1 MFQAQNLNILET
13 QLNDK
18 RTQTT
23 TCHTRRNRLIVAAF
37 TCIIFAALAGISHII
52 SNIATYSPPCFLI
65 SALDLQFCYNKTLIF
80 GNISV
85 SATSFSELKLWLNS
99 CIDSCDIQGF
109 EATQNEGCWYFLDS
123 NMYSICVNHN
133 FEFSSVTIS
142 GRSYNYDACKL
153 LLSLIQ

>member
-1 MFQAQNLNILET
+1 MLQAQNLNILET
-13 QLNDK
+13 QSNDK

-23 TCHTRRNRLIVAAF
+23 ICHTRRNRLIVTAF
-37 TCIIFAALAGISHII
+37 GCIIFVLAGISHII
-52 SNIATYSPPCFLI
+52 SNTATYTPPWFLI

-109 EATQNEGCWYFLDS
+109 EATKNESCWYFLDS
-123 NMYSICVNHN
+123 SIYSICVDHN
-133 FEFSSVTIS
+133 REVSSINIF
-142 GRSYNYDACKL
+142 GRRYNYDTCKL
-153 LLSLIQ
+153 FLTLIQ